1 MNTKAN
7 LLKTLIREE
16 IKKQLRSR
24 RLNEGYFESNGLESF
39 ADILRDLLTAP
50 KVDDLGNILK
60 KRDNLAYNLVNRYGK
75 DPIIKGWNI
84 PVWWNDQYE
93 EFLLSGDEASM
104 EMFVEAETRAQRIFR
119 AALNQIERENI
130 KGLPYLT
137 DLEQIVE
144 LNKQILAWWQKQKFF
159 SSGQPLNSGKTKIT
173 VLSAG

>member
-16 IKKQLRSR
+16 VRKQLKSR
-24 RLNEGYFESNGLESF
+24 RLNEGYFERIGLDLF
-39 ADILRDLLTAP
+39 AEKLFDSTYGGNI
-50 KVDDLGNILK
+50 DDLGELLR
-60 KRDNLAYNLVNRYGK
+60 KRDKLAEMLIDRYGK

-84 PVWWNDQYE
+84 PVWWSDQYE
-93 EFLLSGDEASM
+93 EFLTAGDEASM
-104 EMFVEAETRAQRIFR
+104 QMFVTAETRAQRIFR
-119 AALNQIERENI
+119 AALNQINRENI

-144 LNKQILAWWQKQKFF
+144 LNKKILAWWKNQRFRKDDQ
-159 SSGQPLNSGKTKIT
+159 SLNSGRTQIT